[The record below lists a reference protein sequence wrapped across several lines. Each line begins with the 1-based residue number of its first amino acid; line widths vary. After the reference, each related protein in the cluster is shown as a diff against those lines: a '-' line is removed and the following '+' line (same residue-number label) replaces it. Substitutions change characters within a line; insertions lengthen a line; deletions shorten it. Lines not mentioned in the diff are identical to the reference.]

1 MSTQNSSCAS
11 WCAMNGRSAGLFIM
25 RLAVGF
31 VFIWQGAHKL
41 FGGMDMVTGM
51 VSGLGFPAPAFF
63 AWVLALVE
71 FLGGI
76 AIVLGSGIC
85 LMSALLT
92 VAMLVAFF
100 GAHDAS
106 FAKGGMAPFLL
117 IGSTLGFAFTGA
129 GKWNLCR
136 LMGMKN
142 HAWACGCGC
151 NGASECAC
159 AGKDSKMQGGCCKNG
174 EGCGQK
180 N

>member
-1 MSTQNSSCAS
+1 MH
-11 WCAMNGRSAGLFIM
+11 GRSAGLFIM

-51 VSGLGFPAPAFF
+51 VSGLGFPAPTFF

-85 LMSALLT
+85 VMSILL
-92 VAMLVAFF
+92 AISMLVAFF
-100 GAHDAS
+100 GVHNAS
-106 FAKGGMAPFLL
+106 FAQGGMAPFLL
-117 IGSTLGFAFTGA
+117 IGSTIGFAFTGA
-129 GKWNLCR
+129 GKWNACR
-136 LMGMKN
+136 MMGMKN

-151 NGASECAC
+151 GKGSAGCGCGGNCRCADKNG
-159 AGKDSKMQGGCCKNG
+159 KMMEGCCQDEQGHEHKH
-174 EGCGQK
+174 
-180 N
+180 